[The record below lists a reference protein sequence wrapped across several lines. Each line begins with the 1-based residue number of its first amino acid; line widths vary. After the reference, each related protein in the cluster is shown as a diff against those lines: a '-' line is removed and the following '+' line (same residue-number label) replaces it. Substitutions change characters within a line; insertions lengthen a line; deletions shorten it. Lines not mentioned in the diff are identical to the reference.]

1 MSNSMQGA
9 SPMGSI
15 GRGAMSPSGPGMGG
29 GNMRPQIVSGNMNSS
44 QQMRNNTPGYDDRM
58 SGPGRGGGGQNY
70 LLDPNL

>member
-1 MSNSMQGA
+1 
-9 SPMGSI
+9 
-15 GRGAMSPSGPGMGG
+15 MGG
-29 GNMRPQIVSGNMNSS
+29 GNMRPQIVSGNINSG